1 MKVPYGGA
9 REHRVHHHQHQHAQ
23 PLVGGLFMLQR
34 CAGSSSLALID
45 IKKPPTLRNK
55 ERSPLLRSVASFL
68 IYTNAKELEPA
79 KRSRIHFAQTN
90 SMQTEST

>member
-1 MKVPYGGA
+1 
-9 REHRVHHHQHQHAQ
+9 
-23 PLVGGLFMLQR
+23 MLQR

-68 IYTNAKELEPA
+68 IYTNTKELEPGQS
-79 KRSRIHFAQTN
+79 SRIHFAQTN
-90 SMQTEST
+90 SMRMRVREAWCSETRAQGDLPGVLRE